1 MKSARMVKT
10 LEDAIKSE
18 PLLFGLTIC
27 NVPTMNLRGQYA
39 HDRRMILDRAFND
52 DTLRAWRFAQHEVTV
67 TYPDPDSYFT
77 TLLRTTIVGIE
88 CTIESSAC
96 EELLFSN
103 RLTEQL
109 RHSVANPLSLAR
121 SLPEAYYNR
130 VPQLVSA
137 NAPLKSYNGK
147 LWNTVQ
153 RFYRE
158 IRNPLFHSYQLSDV
172 KTESLRNTFGMFDD
186 IFKWLDS
193 WADPNRVRRI
203 LASNAF
209 HELKA

>member
-1 MKSARMVKT
+1 MKTARMVKT
-10 LEDAIKSE
+10 LEEALTPE
-18 PLLFGLTIC
+18 PLLFGLTIR
-27 NVPTMNLRGQYA
+27 NIPTVNLRGQYA
-39 HDRRMILDRAFND
+39 HDRRMILDGGLND
-52 DTLRAWRFAQHEVTV
+52 EGLHAWRFAQREVTV
-67 TYPDPDSYFT
+67 TYADPESYFT

-88 CTIESSAC
+88 CTIESSAW

-109 RHSVANPLSLAR
+109 RHSVRNPSSIAR

-130 VPQLVSA
+130 IPQLVNV

-153 RFYRE
+153 QFYRE
-158 IRNPLFHSYQLSDV
+158 IRNPIFHSYQLSDV
-172 KTESLRNTFGMFDD
+172 KAESLRNTFGMFDD

-193 WADPNRVRRI
+193 WADPNRVHKI
-203 LASNAF
+203 LASTMF
-209 HELKA
+209 HRSKA